1 MLHKILQCL
10 DFPIISNRIKSRRI
24 LEKNNNNIVTAE
36 MISAQKHLYI
46 FITFAKLK
54 NQYK

>member
-24 LEKNNNNIVTAE
+24 LEKNNNNITAE
-36 MISAQKHLYI
+36 MISGQKHLYI